1 MRIKLIVLK
10 GSNSGTEVKIPT
22 PKCLIGRGDECHL
35 RPKSDAIS
43 RRHCAILV
51 KDSKVVI
58 RDLKSRN
65 GTYVNGER
73 LKGDARL
80 KGGEHVRIGPLEFEV
95 MIDHSFGGEKKPVVR
110 DVKDAAAR
118 AAKSSAHDEDITD
131 WLDEADEMDRERRMA
146 DPDTRQ
152 FKLDETDRVAL
163 EEAKEAA
170 NAETKEQPA
179 EEETEEVESEK
190 TSFFGPKKKKK
201 EFGKL
206 PDRPKTQDGTSQD
219 AAADMLK
226 KFFNR
231 R

>member
-65 GTYVNGER
+65 GTYINGER
-73 LKGDARL
+73 LTGDARL

-95 MIDHSFGGEKKPVVR
+95 VIDHSFGGEKKPVVR

-118 AAKSSAHDEDITD
+118 AAHAAAHDEDITD

-163 EEAKEAA
+163 ESAKDAA
-170 NAETKEQPA
+170 TAETKEQHDV
-179 EEETEEVESEK
+179 EEEVIEVDVDVDAEK
-190 TSFFGPKKKKK
+190 TSIFGNKKNKK
-201 EFGKL
+201 EY
-206 PDRPKTQDGTSQD
+206 
-219 AAADMLK
+219 
-226 KFFNR
+226 
-231 R
+231 